1 MRKLPILPIF
11 LTGLLL
17 GILMMNFCK
26 STLLNDT
33 GLLNEY
39 TLYCMKNT
47 DVNNSALFYF
57 VLKERLG
64 MVVVL
69 VIMATTYLGIWVCG
83 GLTFFMGTATGLY
96 FSAAIIRYGMKGI
109 FLVLACSFP
118 HDLLYVPGLVGLILW
133 CNRIWE
139 LIYYGKSFPLV
150 KNRTEGI
157 AGRIITTLGGMGS
170 ILQLGLI
177 IAIFIMGCL
186 LESYVAP
193 YLFLSFLEKF

>member
-1 MRKLPILPIF
+1 MRKLPILPVF
-11 LTGLLL
+11 LIGLLL
-17 GILMMNFCK
+17 GILMMNLCK

-83 GLTFFMGTATGLY
+83 GLTLFVGVATGML
-96 FSAAIIRYGMKGI
+96 FTAAVLRYGMKGI
-109 FLVLACSFP
+109 LLVFACSFP
-118 HDLLYVPGLVGLILW
+118 HDLLYIPGFIGLILW
-133 CNRIWE
+133 CNRLWE
-139 LIYYGKSFPLV
+139 LIYYGKSLTLG
-150 KNRTEGI
+150 KNRTEKDV
-157 AGRIITTLGGMGS
+157 GRILSILGGMGS
-170 ILQLGLI
+170 LLQIGLI
-177 IAIFIMGCL
+177 IAIFIMGSL
-186 LESYVAP
+186 VESYVTP
-193 YLFLSFLEKF
+193 YIFLSFLKKF